1 MQPFPILPNLEDVQ
15 YIYIYIHIHTY
26 TCIYMYVYIYI
37 CICMYVC
44 IYINTYIYIYIYIA
58 SPNLILLITMG
69 EPSNAS
75 ILNSGSLTYL
85 FAYSQADESKFS
97 TRESFGEMLE
107 ESLMQGPVLLSFTI
121 LLVPF
126 RSTRMMTFTI
136 NVYLSWQ
143 YTKNSCNSKTKL
155 QKNIVP
161 KLASVKNI
169 FSIGLHTTL
178 TEKQLTEKTI
188 NQGFWQLPLK
198 KQS

>member
-15 YIYIYIHIHTY
+15 YIYIYIYTYIHIHVY
-26 TCIYMYVYIYI
+26 ICMYIYIYMY
-37 CICMYVC
+37 MYVC
-44 IYINTYIYIYIYIA
+44 MYIYKYIYIYIYIA
-58 SPNLILLITMG
+58 SPSLILLITMG

-107 ESLMQGPVLLSFTI
+107 ESLMQGPVLLSFTVS
-121 LLVPF
+121 LVPF

>member
-1 MQPFPILPNLEDVQ
+1 
-15 YIYIYIHIHTY
+15 
-26 TCIYMYVYIYI
+26 MYVYIYI

-44 IYINTYIYIYIYIA
+44 MYIYKYIYIYIYIA

-136 NVYLSWQ
+136 NVYLS
-143 YTKNSCNSKTKL
+143 
-155 QKNIVP
+155 
-161 KLASVKNI
+161 
-169 FSIGLHTTL
+169 
-178 TEKQLTEKTI
+178 
-188 NQGFWQLPLK
+188 
-198 KQS
+198 

>member
-1 MQPFPILPNLEDVQ
+1 
-15 YIYIYIHIHTY
+15 
-26 TCIYMYVYIYI
+26 MYVYIY
-37 CICMYVC
+37 
-44 IYINTYIYIYIYIA
+44 TYIYIA

-169 FSIGLHTTL
+169 FSIGLHTTV
-178 TEKQLTEKTI
+178 TEKQLTKKTI

>member
-1 MQPFPILPNLEDVQ
+1 M
-15 YIYIYIHIHTY
+15 Y
-26 TCIYMYVYIYI
+26 IYMYVYIYI
-37 CICMYVC
+37 YMYMYVCMYV
-44 IYINTYIYIYIYIA
+44 YIYTYIYIA

-136 NVYLSWQ
+136 NVYLS
-143 YTKNSCNSKTKL
+143 
-155 QKNIVP
+155 
-161 KLASVKNI
+161 
-169 FSIGLHTTL
+169 
-178 TEKQLTEKTI
+178 
-188 NQGFWQLPLK
+188 
-198 KQS
+198 

>member
-1 MQPFPILPNLEDVQ
+1 
-15 YIYIYIHIHTY
+15 
-26 TCIYMYVYIYI
+26 MYVYIYI

-44 IYINTYIYIYIYIA
+44 MYVCMYIYKYIYIYIYIA

-136 NVYLSWQ
+136 NVYLS
-143 YTKNSCNSKTKL
+143 
-155 QKNIVP
+155 
-161 KLASVKNI
+161 
-169 FSIGLHTTL
+169 
-178 TEKQLTEKTI
+178 
-188 NQGFWQLPLK
+188 
-198 KQS
+198 

>member
-1 MQPFPILPNLEDVQ
+1 
-15 YIYIYIHIHTY
+15 
-26 TCIYMYVYIYI
+26 MYVYIYVYV
-37 CICMYVC
+37 CMY
-44 IYINTYIYIYIYIA
+44 IYIHTYIYIYIYIYIA

-126 RSTRMMTFTI
+126 RSTRIMTFTI
-136 NVYLSWQ
+136 NVYLS
-143 YTKNSCNSKTKL
+143 
-155 QKNIVP
+155 
-161 KLASVKNI
+161 
-169 FSIGLHTTL
+169 
-178 TEKQLTEKTI
+178 
-188 NQGFWQLPLK
+188 
-198 KQS
+198 